1 MVVVVVVVVGSLV
14 LVGGERLSLSLTLV
28 IGLTR
33 DRRCGVQTPPGHNI
47 LSLLLGLAKLYD
59 AGLLRNC
66 GALMLRSQLWHKLGG
81 ESAGFLG
88 VEITSFLGNINYR
101 GCHFVV
107 TLLRSLLKGTASST
121 DLHRKLLTGGVSH
134 ELTRLLLHVLGATGR
149 LVDSPALLRTLAIT
163 NLLYRFVTFLNC
175 FINSLLFEGDGAL
188 LLKVLLAD
196 LLLGGFKLSDV
207 GVVALLSVL
216 VSALQYRLLLQ
227 GGDCL
232 LLVHTAQPSLRVLHT
247 AAEVDSPGDFP
258 VLLPAIPGLLAVTVV
273 AVADE
278 VCPADRDQQT

>member
-1 MVVVVVVVVGSLV
+1 MVVVVVVWSLV

-66 GALMLRSQLWHKLGG
+66 GALVLRSQLWHKLGG
-81 ESAGFLG
+81 KSAGFLG

-107 TLLRSLLKGTASST
+107 TLLRSLLEGAAGST
-121 DLHRKLLTGGVSH
+121 DLDGELLTGGVSH

-149 LVDSPALLRTLAIT
+149 LIDSPALLRSLAIT
-163 NLLYRFVTFLNC
+163 NLLYRFVTFLN
-175 FINSLLFEGDGAL
+175 SLVESFLFEGDGAL

-196 LLLGGFKLSDV
+196 LFLGGFELCDV
-207 GVVALLSVL
+207 GVVALFHVL
-216 VSALQYRLLLQ
+216 VSALQDGILL
-227 GGDCL
+227 
-232 LLVHTAQPSLRVLHT
+232 
-247 AAEVDSPGDFP
+247 
-258 VLLPAIPGLLAVTVV
+258 
-273 AVADE
+273 
-278 VCPADRDQQT
+278 